1 MRGREYTRKRQT
13 CRSRARV
20 QITME
25 RVQITIE
32 VPSPKSA
39 DHKRRLR
46 NQPHRMTKTASSYW
60 PVLATKLARAKCIRL
75 ALLGWVVMCLF
86 PLVAMGQ
93 SGRYEAD
100 IRDKESGQPVKAIMQ
115 IIAPSG
121 SPARAV
127 GATYRG
133 GWNLVDG
140 TMKFRGR
147 PGEYRFR
154 IVHGPEYSAAS
165 GGFTLDKGSEAVD
178 IVDLPRHANLD
189 EEGWYG
195 GDTLCYV
202 SADKTLPWLS
212 AVGLEMSASALEV
225 LPATDF
231 ASGPDVPQTPRETS
245 GAWAEQG
252 SYVDQR
258 PLGGVTLH
266 HWKPPTAVPEHVP
279 AARLLVMAKQDED
292 ASPRVHNA
300 IHRLWERD
308 VPVWLA
314 SGKVDSIVVLGDHLS
329 ASAVPRV
336 QPFFDP
342 VPGRF
347 IGKLGPG
354 RLVEYL
360 YWQILEAGLRIPPS
374 AGSGYGQAG
383 RMLGYNRVYANVAS
397 PTREGWWRALG
408 AGQTFITNGP
418 LLRAEVN
425 GKLPGTVFHASA
437 GNPLSIEVTAKLT
450 VADPVDYL
458 DVVFNGQAIY
468 QARLDEYARQGG
480 KIPKLEVSESGWL
493 VVRVVTSV
501 GDTYR
506 LASTA
511 PFYVEFDQ
519 SPRVSQKAVEVFQ
532 QWLARAE
539 EDLGAKDAV
548 TKAAHSPYM
557 AAARKFWD
565 ARAEQANA
573 P

>member
-1 MRGREYTRKRQT
+1 MT
-13 CRSRARV
+13 
-20 QITME
+20 QIAFPFGP
-25 RVQITIE
+25 QI
-32 VPSPKSA
+32 
-39 DHKRRLR
+39 
-46 NQPHRMTKTASSYW
+46 KTAQR
-60 PVLATKLARAKCIRL
+60 PERHLILAKCL
-75 ALLGWVVMCLF
+75 VVWASF
-86 PLVAMGQ
+86 FAPTSAVAQ

-100 IRDKESGQPVKAIMQ
+100 IRDEASGKPVEAIMQ
-115 IIAPSG
+115 IIAPNG

-127 GATYRG
+127 GATYRA

-154 IVHGPEYSAAS
+154 ILHGPEYSAAS
-165 GGFTLDKGSEAVD
+165 GGFTLDKGAEAVD
-178 IVDLPRHANLD
+178 IIDLPRHANLA

-202 SADKTLPWLS
+202 SAEKTQPWLR
-212 AVGLEMSASALEV
+212 AVGLEMSASALDV
-225 LPATDF
+225 QP
-231 ASGPDVPQTPRETS
+231 ASGSDSEPQPDQP

-258 PLGGVTLH
+258 PFGGVTLH
-266 HWKPPTAVPEHVP
+266 HWKPPAAVPDHVP
-279 AARLLVMAKQDED
+279 AARLLVMAKQVE
-292 ASPRVHNA
+292 SSSLPIHNS
-300 IHRLWERD
+300 IQRLWARD

-329 ASAVPRV
+329 ESKVPRIE
-336 QPFFDP
+336 PFFDP

-354 RLVEYL
+354 RMIEYL
-360 YWQILEAGLRIPPS
+360 YWQVLETGLRIPPS

-383 RMLGYNRVYANVAS
+383 RMLGYNRVYANTAS

-408 AGQTFITNGP
+408 EGRTFVTNGP

-425 GKLPGTVFHASA
+425 GRLPGTVFHASS
-437 GNPLSIEVTAKLT
+437 GKPLEIHVTAKLT

-458 DVVFNGQAIY
+458 DVVFNGKAIY

-480 KIPKLEVSESGWL
+480 KIPQLEVSESGWM

-519 SPRVSQKAVEVFQ
+519 TPRISGKAVEMFRD
-532 QWLARAE
+532 WLEKAE
-539 EDLGAKDAV
+539 EDVGARDPAS
-548 TKAAHSPYM
+548 KAAHGPYL

-565 ARAEQANA
+565 NRAASANA

>member
-1 MRGREYTRKRQT
+1 
-13 CRSRARV
+13 
-20 QITME
+20 
-25 RVQITIE
+25 
-32 VPSPKSA
+32 
-39 DHKRRLR
+39 
-46 NQPHRMTKTASSYW
+46 
-60 PVLATKLARAKCIRL
+60 
-75 ALLGWVVMCLF
+75 MCLVQS
-86 PLVAMGQ
+86 VALGQ

-100 IRDKESGQPVKAIMQ
+100 IRDKDTEQPVQAIMQ
-115 IIAPSG
+115 IIAPNG

-127 GATYRG
+127 GGTYRG

-165 GGFTLDKGSEAVD
+165 GGFTLDKGAEAVD
-178 IVDLPRHANLD
+178 IIDLPRHANLA

-202 SADKTLPWLS
+202 SAEKTQSWLR

-225 LPATDF
+225 
-231 ASGPDVPQTPRETS
+231 PQEAESEGAAAELSPSAEPS

-258 PLGGVTLH
+258 PLGGITLH
-266 HWKPPTAVPEHVP
+266 HWRPPVAVPEHVP
-279 AARLLVMAKQDED
+279 AARLLVMAKQEQSD
-292 ASPRVHNA
+292 SLPVHNA

-314 SGKVDSIVVLGDHLS
+314 SEKVDSIVVLGDHLS
-329 ASAVPRV
+329 ASPVPRI

-342 VPGRF
+342 VPDRF

-360 YWQILEAGLRIPPS
+360 YWQVLEAGLRIPPS

-383 RMLGYNRVYANVAS
+383 RMLGYNRVYANIAS

-408 AGQTFITNGP
+408 AGQTFVTNGP

-425 GKLPGTVFHASA
+425 GKLPGTVFHAS
-437 GNPLSIEVTAKLT
+437 GDNPLSIEVTAKLT

-458 DVVFNGQAIY
+458 DVVFNGKAIY

-480 KIPKLEVSESGWL
+480 KIPKLEVSQSGWL

-511 PFYVEFDQ
+511 PFYVEFEQ
-519 SPRVSQKAVEVFQ
+519 RPRVSQKAVEMFQ
-532 QWLARAE
+532 QWLSKAE
-539 EDLGAKDAV
+539 EDLNARDAAA
-548 TKAAHSPYM
+548 KAAYSPYM

-565 ARAEQANA
+565 ARAELANA